1 MARMT
6 RTQIMLDSSQMEL
19 LAAESQATGKS
30 KSELIRLAID
40 ATYDR
45 DADTARRLAAWH
57 HFVTMERPGPSEVA
71 PKDTSPNLRENL
83 YDRGPGGRGW

>member
-6 RTQIMLDSSQMEL
+6 RTQIMLDERQMEL
-19 LAAESQATGKS
+19 LAERAAETGKS

-40 ATYDR
+40 QVYDTDAGAGRRREALDRLQGWAAQYAGSPPR
-45 DADTARRLAAWH
+45 DDLPRSKR
-57 HFVTMERPGPSEVA
+57 
-71 PKDTSPNLRENL
+71 DQL

>member
-6 RTQIMLDSSQMEL
+6 RTQIMLDTRQMEL

-30 KSELIRLAID
+30 KSELIRFAID
-40 ATYDR
+40 ATYDPE
-45 DADTARRLAAWH
+45 AEAARRMAAL
-57 HFVTMERPGPSEVA
+57 ERFLSRKYPVEAAA
-71 PKDTSPNLRENL
+71 PKDTSPNWRENL

>member
-6 RTQIMLDSSQMEL
+6 RTQIMLDERQMGL
-19 LAAESQATGKS
+19 LAERAAATGKS

-40 ATYDR
+40 QVY
-45 DADTARRLAAWH
+45 DADADARRRREALDRLSGWAREWAGSAPRDDLARSKRD
-57 HFVTMERPGPSEVA
+57 E
-71 PKDTSPNLRENL
+71 L